1 MILQLSFLR
10 NPTAQPL
17 TVDWAWA
24 CWQAQFGQPEI
35 KLGVIPGA
43 GGTQRLTKA
52 VGKSKA
58 MELALT
64 GEFMGAAEAES
75 YNLVSRVVPADD
87 LSASR
92 HPYTTQASAKSLLG
106 RCSRTC
112 GAFGKNERAAAP
124 AVAAV

>member
-1 MILQLSFLR
+1 M
-10 NPTAQPL
+10 
-17 TVDWAWA
+17 
-24 CWQAQFGQPEI
+24 
-35 KLGVIPGA
+35 IPGA

-92 HPYTTQASAKSLLG
+92 HPAPPRPLPNVCLAVVRGLAERLERMSG
-106 RCSRTC
+106 RRP
-112 GAFGKNERAAAP
+112 AAA
-124 AVAAV
+124 VV

>member
-1 MILQLSFLR
+1 MAVR
-10 NPTAQPL
+10 
-17 TVDWAWA
+17 
-24 CWQAQFGQPEI
+24 WQAQFGQPEI

-92 HPYTTQASAKSLLG
+92 QPTPPKPLPKGLLR
-106 RCSRTC
+106 RCSRTYLR
-112 GAFGKNERAAAP
+112 GVAKKRM
-124 AVAAV
+124 AV

>member
-1 MILQLSFLR
+1 MALSSRSFG

-17 TVDWAWA
+17 TVGWAWA
-24 CWQAQFGQPEI
+24 RWQAQFGQPEI

-87 LSASR
+87 LSAPR
-92 HPYTTQASAKSLLG
+92 HPHHPGLCQKLAAVRGLAERLERMSG
-106 RCSRTC
+106 RRP
-112 GAFGKNERAAAP
+112 AAA
-124 AVAAV
+124 AV

>member
-1 MILQLSFLR
+1 MAVR
-10 NPTAQPL
+10 
-17 TVDWAWA
+17 
-24 CWQAQFGQPEI
+24 WQAQFGQPEI

-87 LSASR
+87 LSAHASR
-92 HPYTTQASAKSLLG
+92 HPTPPKPLPKGLLR

-112 GAFGKNERAAAP
+112 LRSVGKKRM
-124 AVAAV
+124 AV

>member
-1 MILQLSFLR
+1 M
-10 NPTAQPL
+10 
-17 TVDWAWA
+17 
-24 CWQAQFGQPEI
+24 
-35 KLGVIPGA
+35 IPGA

-87 LSASR
+87 LSAFP
-92 HPYTTQASAKSLLG
+92 HPAPPKPLPKGLLG

-112 GAFGKNERAAAP
+112 LRGVAKKRM
-124 AVAAV
+124 AV

>member
-1 MILQLSFLR
+1 MAASSRSFG

-17 TVDWAWA
+17 TVGWAWA
-24 CWQAQFGQPEI
+24 RWQAQFGQPEI

-92 HPYTTQASAKSLLG
+92 HPTPPKPLPKGLLR

-112 GAFGKNERAAAP
+112 LRSVGKKRM
-124 AVAAV
+124 AV